1 MNKFSTRWI
10 PTTIAAACLAALT
23 ACGGSSDS
31 PAAQATAANDA
42 ATVPWNTATT
52 LAVTSNDTIAN
63 GPAGVAVTAAPAHGT
78 AVVSGTGIVYT
89 PAAGYF
95 GADSLQYTLTVG
107 DKTSVAD
114 VALSVAAHMT
124 IKGTVHDDA
133 MPGAQVVLTVGGSAL
148 PAVTADANGNY
159 SVDVTTTTPSD
170 FITLKATGVG
180 TQANVVLSSLVGD
193 ASATAAVAASDG
205 SVTATALPA
214 ANVTNVTTA
223 EAVLTAQA
231 LGKTPASSADIAAA
245 QGHFSSDQTIQ
256 MATAIKLVADAGVA
270 LPSGAANTLALV
282 SDPTAYTS
290 FVTTQ
295 ATTNTAVFNSTQA
308 AVISDPSIAVAPTV
322 PVAGSTGAAA
332 APVTLT
338 LTLGQGAGADGMTV
352 LTLKSD
358 GTATLAGAPV
368 TTAKWTTDGTQITVT
383 YDTPQTYATFSN
395 DSNGNQQN
403 ATETDTGFK
412 VRQLGTDTATQT
424 VIGSST
430 FTSGPQNGQTTV
442 LSDNW
447 LNYTVVT
454 KTQAFQA
461 SDFAVG
467 SEWAGVLTTDFDPN
481 TASYTNQDVL
491 KIVDATHVL
500 YERTGVTGTYAI
512 TNGSLVVTTASGAVF
527 SYTKMFTGPMGEAR
541 WLTTQLVS
549 GLPTWEYDAAVVQV
563 TPGLSF
569 TTASATNDY
578 LSYINAGLAT
588 GQFYIDLQSDGTGSG
603 SYSTG
608 ASGLFSP
615 LGTWAI
621 NSDGSETLT
630 RYYCETVAGSAVG
643 LCTADD
649 IAYNVA
655 HGNNWGQTRT
665 WTLLATSGNND
676 YVMERL
682 TNLDGSYDQYRVN
695 VYTKTN

>member
-170 FITLKATGVG
+170 FITLKATGAG

-205 SVTATALPA
+205 TVTATALPA

-231 LGKTPASSADIAAA
+231 LGKAPTSSADIASAA
-245 QGHFSSDQTIQ
+245 GQFSSAQTIQ
-256 MATAIKLVADAGVA
+256 MATAIKLVADSGVA
-270 LPSGAANTLALV
+270 LPSGSADTLALV
-282 SDPTAYTS
+282 SNPATYSS

-295 ATTNTAVFNSTQA
+295 ATTNATVFNDAQA
-308 AVISDPSIAVAPTV
+308 AVLADPAIAVAPSV
-322 PVAGSTGAAA
+322 PATGAAN
-332 APVTLT
+332 VTMV
-338 LTLGQGAGADGMTV
+338 LTLGQGAGASGVTA
-352 LTLKSD
+352 LTLKAD
-358 GTATLAGAPV
+358 HTAVLAGAPAQ
-368 TTAKWTTDGTQITVT
+368 TATWTTDGSQIVVT
-383 YDTPQTYATFSN
+383 YDTPQSYATFLVASDN
-395 DSNGNQQN
+395 NQWN

-412 VRQLGTDTATQT
+412 LRQLGTDTATQT
-424 VIGSST
+424 VIGST
-430 FTSGPQNGQTTV
+430 KFTAGPDNGKTTV
-442 LSDNW
+442 LADTW
-447 LNYTVVT
+447 LTYTVVT
-454 KTQAFQA
+454 KTQSFQA

-481 TASYTNQDVL
+481 TADYTNQDVL
-491 KIVDATHVL
+491 EIVDGSNVL

-512 TNGSLVVTTASGAVF
+512 TNGSLVVTLPGGAVF
-527 SYTKMFTGPMGEAR
+527 SYTRLFTGPKGEQR
-541 WLTTQLVS
+541 WLTTQLANGV
-549 GLPTWEYDAAVVQV
+549 PTWEYDAAVVKV

-588 GQFYIDLQSDGTGSG
+588 GQFYIDLQADGTGAG
-603 SYSTG
+603 SSTPG
-608 ASGLFSP
+608 ASALQSP
-615 LGTWAI
+615 LGTWTVLK
-621 NSDGSETLT
+621 DGTESLT
-630 RYYCETVAGSAVG
+630 RYYCETDDKGVG
-643 LCTADD
+643 FCSEGD
-649 IAYNVA
+649 IAWNVA
-655 HGNNWGQTRT
+655 NGSNYGQTRS
-665 WTLLATSGNND
+665 WKLLATSGNND

>member
-1 MNKFSTRWI
+1 MHLFSTRWI
-10 PTTIAAACLAALT
+10 PTAIAAASLTALT

-31 PAAQATAANDA
+31 PAAQATASNDA

-63 GPAGVAVTAAPAHGT
+63 GTASVAVTAAPAHGT
-78 AVVSGTGIVYT
+78 AVVSGNSIVYT

-95 GADSLQYTLTVG
+95 GADTLQYTLTVG
-107 DKTSVAD
+107 DKSSVAD

-124 IKGTVHDDA
+124 VKGTVHDDA
-133 MPGAQVVLTVGGSAL
+133 LPGAQVVLTVGGTAL
-148 PAVTADANGNY
+148 PAVTADADGNY
-159 SVDVTTTTPSD
+159 SVDVTTTTPSA
-170 FITLKATGVG
+170 FITLQATGVG
-180 TQANVVLSSLVGD
+180 AQANVVLSSLVGD

-205 SVTATALPA
+205 TVTAAALPA

-231 LGKTPASSADIAAA
+231 IGKTPASSADIAAA
-245 QGHFSSDQTIQ
+245 QGQFSSAQTLQ

-295 ATTNTAVFNSTQA
+295 ATTNATVFNATQA
-308 AVISDPSIAVAPTV
+308 AVLADPAIAVAPSA
-322 PVAGSTGAAA
+322 PAAG
-332 APVTLT
+332 APDVTMV
-338 LTLGQGAGADGMTV
+338 LTLGQGAGASGINAM
-352 LTLKSD
+352 TLKAD
-358 GTATLAGAPV
+358 HTAVLAGAPAQ
-368 TTAKWTTDGTQITVT
+368 TATWTSDGSQIVVT
-383 YDTPQTYATFSN
+383 YDTPQSYTTFLVAS
-395 DSNGNQQN
+395 DGNQWN

-412 VRQLGTDTATQT
+412 VRQLGTDTATET
-424 VIGSST
+424 VIGST
-430 FTSGPQNGQTTV
+430 QFTAGPDNGQTTV
-442 LSDNW
+442 LSDTW
-447 LNYTVVT
+447 LTYTVVT
-454 KTQAFQA
+454 KTQSFQA

-481 TASYTNQDVL
+481 TAEYTNQDVL
-491 KIVDATHVL
+491 KIVDGTNVL

-527 SYTKMFTGPMGEAR
+527 SYTHMFTGPEGEER
-541 WLTTQLVS
+541 WLTTQLAN
-549 GLPTWEYDAAVVQV
+549 GAPTWEYDAAVVKV

-588 GQFYIDLQSDGTGSG
+588 GQFYIDLLGNGTGAG
-603 SYSTG
+603 SSVPG
-608 ASGLFSP
+608 ASALQSP
-615 LGTWAI
+615 LGTWAVG
-621 NSDGSETLT
+621 SDGTETLT
-630 RYYCETVAGSAVG
+630 RYYCESDSNGVGFCSAG
-643 LCTADD
+643 D
-649 IAYNVA
+649 IQWNLSN
-655 HGNNWGQTRT
+655 GNDYGQTRS
-665 WTLLATSGNND
+665 WKLLATSGNNI

-682 TNLDGSYDQYRVN
+682 TNMGDSYDQYRVN